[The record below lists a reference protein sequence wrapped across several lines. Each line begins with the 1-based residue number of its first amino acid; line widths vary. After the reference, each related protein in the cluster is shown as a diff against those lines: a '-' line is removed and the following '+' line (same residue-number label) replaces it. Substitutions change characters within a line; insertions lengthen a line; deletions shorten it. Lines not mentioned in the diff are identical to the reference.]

1 MFKNIIQFRASKEY
15 INSNKEYLPVP
26 CKSNIPQW
34 YKKLSHDEVN
44 VTVKG
49 CMPFLDTLTTGY
61 ILKMPVDYLIGHN
74 LEINGEKKTGV
85 RTSIK
90 FKNDLANCINL
101 NYDGNAEYHAC
112 SQVAGSPLLE
122 KNKNLPIH
130 KILNPWI
137 IKTPPGYSTLFLP
150 PLNNSDDRFSI
161 IPGIV
166 ETDSFKNEINFPFVV
181 NGDKY
186 PVLETTIKIGTPYV
200 QLIPFKRENWKME
213 IVEEDEN
220 KLKEN
225 SLFSH
230 YHLLN
235 NYKKLFWRKKTW
247 R

>member
-34 YKKLSHDEVN
+34 YKNLSHDEVN
-44 VTVKG
+44 LTVKG

-61 ILKMPVDYLIGHN
+61 ILKMPVDYRIGHN
-74 LEINGEKKTGV
+74 LEINGEKKTGM

-137 IKTPPGYSTLFLP
+137 IKTPPGYSTLFIP

-166 ETDSFKNEINFPFVV
+166 ETDFFKNEINFPFVV

-186 PVLETTIKIGTPYV
+186 PVIETTIKIGTPYV
-200 QLIPFKRENWKME
+200 QLIPFKRENWKMK
-213 IVEEDEN
+213 IIEENKN